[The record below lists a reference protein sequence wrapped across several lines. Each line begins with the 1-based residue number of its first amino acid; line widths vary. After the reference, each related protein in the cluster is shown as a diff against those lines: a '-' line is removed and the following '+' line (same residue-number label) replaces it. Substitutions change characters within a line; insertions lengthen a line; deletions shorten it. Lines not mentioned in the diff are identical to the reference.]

1 MTLTTRSG
9 RNPSQNEH
17 ELRGFIKL
25 LQDRKVRSYLEI
37 GARHGDTFYEVVK
50 HLPPGSRAVA
60 VDLPGGLW
68 GSVKSKSYL
77 QEAVAE
83 LQGLG
88 YDASVLYGDSK
99 TDATRS
105 LVQRRGPYDAML
117 IDGDHTLVGVSAD
130 WENYGKMA
138 PIVAFHDIVGWDQA
152 EKVYGKP
159 VEVPIFWGSLRQ
171 QHEHIEFIDE
181 GSAMGI
187 GVVWK

>member
-1 MTLTTRSG
+1 MLITRSG
-9 RNPSQNEH
+9 RNASQNEF
-17 ELRGFIKL
+17 ELRSFIDL
-25 LQDRKVRSYLEI
+25 LVRRQVRSYVEI
-37 GARHGDTFYEVVK
+37 GARHGDTFFEIVK
-50 HLPPGSRAVA
+50 HLPAGSRAVA
-60 VDLPGGLW
+60 VDWPGGLW
-68 GSVKSKSYL
+68 GNVKSKPHL

-117 IDGDHTLVGVSAD
+117 IDGDHTLAGVTSD

-138 PIVAFHDIVGWDQA
+138 PIVAFHDIVGYDQA

-159 VEVPIFWGSLRQ
+159 VEVPLLWGSLRQ
-171 QHEHIEFIDE
+171 QFEYLEFVDTD
-181 GSAMGI
+181 SQMGI
-187 GVVWK
+187 GVVLK